1 MAQEQSIEAART
13 RIQRLVE
20 EIAALSRKEMRSE
33 EYFQQFLARAVQ
45 ATDARGGAI
54 WLVSQRGADAKS
66 EFQLV
71 AHVELESSLFHADE
85 QQHAHLTRQLAECV
99 QTRKPGVSP
108 PQPVAPEPGS
118 LEAQLAQMQGKSVEL
133 AGNRTPFPFFHIPLL
148 LKEQIVGVLQ
158 MWLQPYVIPANYQEF
173 VTFLTSLCSHVE
185 QHLHSRRLGNLV
197 MENQRLQQVLKFSS
211 DVAGSL
217 DPLEVSRLA
226 ANYGRDL
233 IGCERCSVL
242 TLRGDRWFVH
252 AISGQEVVEKK
263 SSMVKAMAA
272 FVGIHAQPSAFKK
285 QEIDAKTGALLIRHE
300 LLVLSKKEL
309 LARAESYNGS
319 NGEHTAGAAA
329 EGAPAKAT
337 EAAAVRRT
345 DEIDLAYFEHSHV
358 ISAAIAPMF
367 DSDQELI
374 GAFFAESTT
383 EGFFDAPAAGKD
395 ASGAQRLTEWLALH
409 TGKSL
414 IAAQDYKSIP
424 FLAVTRRLRDARHAL
439 TGHKRQRVIVRL
451 VVLGVVLFLAAIF
464 PIQNSVDGSC
474 SVTPHVRAAIV
485 PEIPGRIQKV
495 FVKEGERVKKGDPIA
510 QIDTSRLE
518 LERDS
523 AEQDKRRLM
532 AEADRLRGMNNEAEA
547 LVVSLQAGVSE
558 KREASLKKDIESATL
573 RSTIDGV
580 VQTKDLEMHTGEF
593 LQVGSMFAEIAAPE
607 NWDLLVE
614 VSEKQIGK
622 VERELGRN
630 PPPVLPVEY
639 ILYSQSAYKLRGELK
654 ARGQISAMA
663 YPKEKENVFIVT
675 LEHIQVPEE
684 LRSDLRSGLTGRAK
698 VSLGREPLAWWSF
711 KSLVTWVRL
720 KLI

>member
-20 EIAALSRKEMRSE
+20 EIATLSRKEMRSE

-54 WLVSQRGADAKS
+54 WLVAQRGAEAKS

-85 QQHAHLTRQLAECV
+85 QQHAYLTRQLAECA
-99 QTRKPGVSP
+99 QTRKAVVSP
-108 PQPVAPEPGS
+108 PQPVAPDPGS
-118 LEAQLAQMQGKSVEL
+118 LEAQLAQMQGKSLDL
-133 AGNRTPFPFFHIPLL
+133 AGNRTPFPFFHIPLM

-197 MENQRLQQVLKFSS
+197 MENQRLHQVLKFSN

-242 TLRGDRWFVH
+242 TLHGDRWDVL
-252 AISGQEVVEKK
+252 AISGQEIVEKK

-272 FVGIHAQPSAFKK
+272 FVGIHAGPGAFKK
-285 QEIDAKTGALLIRHE
+285 QDIDAKTGALIIRHE

-309 LARAESYNGS
+309 LARAESYNGA
-319 NGEHTAGAAA
+319 NGQHTAGAPADGA
-329 EGAPAKAT
+329 SAPAPAT
-337 EAAAVRRT
+337 KRT

-367 DSDQELI
+367 DADQELI

-414 IAAQDYKSIP
+414 VAAQDFKSIP
-424 FLAVTRRLRDARHAL
+424 FLAVTRRMRDAGRAL
-439 TGHKRQRVIVRL
+439 TGRKRQRVIMRL
-451 VVLGVVLFLAAIF
+451 VIAGIVLFLAAIF
-464 PIQNSVDGSC
+464 PVRNAVDGGC

-485 PEIPGRIQKV
+485 PEVPGRIQKV
-495 FVKEGERVKKGDPIA
+495 FVKEGMHVKKGDPIA

-523 AEQDKRRLM
+523 AEQDKLRLR
-532 AEADRLRGMNNEAEA
+532 AEADRLRGLNNEAEA
-547 LVVSLQAGVSE
+547 LVVSLQASVSE
-558 KREASLKKDIESATL
+558 KREQSLKKDIEAATM

-593 LQVGSMFAEIAAPE
+593 IQVGSMFAEIAAPE

-614 VSEKQIGK
+614 VDEKRIGK
-622 VERELGRN
+622 LERHMGESSA
-630 PPPVLPVEY
+630 PLPVEY
-639 ILYSQSAYKLRGELK
+639 ILYSQSSYKLHGEIK
-654 ARGQISAMA
+654 DRQQISAMA

-675 LEHIQVPEE
+675 LPSIQVPEE
-684 LRSDLRSGLTGRAK
+684 LRDDLRSGLTGRAK
-698 VSLGREPLAWWSF
+698 VTLGREPLAWWSW
-711 KSLVTWVRL
+711 KSLATWLRL
-720 KLI
+720 KFI

>member
-1 MAQEQSIEAART
+1 MAQEQSIEAARS

-54 WLVSQRGADAKS
+54 WLVSQRGAEAKS

-71 AHVELESSLFHADE
+71 AHVELESSLFHSNE
-85 QQHAHLTRQLAECV
+85 QQHAYLTRQLGECV
-99 QTRKPGVSP
+99 QTRKPVVSP
-108 PQPVAPEPGS
+108 PEPVSPDPGS
-118 LEAQLAQMQGKSVEL
+118 LEAQIAQMQGKSLEL
-133 AGNRTPFPFFHIPLL
+133 AGNRTAFPFFHIPLL

-158 MWLQPYVIPANYQEF
+158 MWLQPYVIAGNYQEF

-217 DPLEVSRLA
+217 DPLEVSRLS

-242 TLRGDRWFVH
+242 TLRGDRWFVQ
-252 AISGQEVVEKK
+252 AISGQEIVEKK

-272 FVGIHAQPSAFKK
+272 FVGIHAQPGAFKK
-285 QEIDAKTGALLIRHE
+285 QDVDPKTGALLIRHE

-319 NGEHTAGAAA
+319 NGDHATLPEGESPKADAA
-329 EGAPAKAT
+329 
-337 EAAAVRRT
+337 RRT

-367 DSDQELI
+367 DSDQELV

-383 EGFFDAPAAGKD
+383 EGFFDAATAGKE

-414 IAAQDYKSIP
+414 IAAQDYRSIP
-424 FLAVTRRLRDARHAL
+424 FLTVTRRLRDAQHAL
-439 TGHKRQRVIVRL
+439 TGHKRHRVLLRL
-451 VVLGVVLFLAAIF
+451 GVLGVVLFLAAIY
-464 PIQNSVDGSC
+464 PKSDAVDGGC

-485 PEIPGRIQKV
+485 PQIPGVVQKV
-495 FVKEGERVKKGDPIA
+495 LVREGQHVEKGQAIA
-510 QIDTSRLE
+510 QMDTSRLE
-518 LERDS
+518 IERDS
-523 AEQDKRRLM
+523 AIQDKERLM
-532 AEADRLRGMNNEAEA
+532 KEADRLRSMNNEAEA
-547 LVVSLQAGVSE
+547 IVVALQAGVSE
-558 KREASLKKDIESATL
+558 KRAASLAKDIESATL
-573 RSTIDGV
+573 RSQIDGV
-580 VQTKDLEMHTGEF
+580 VQTKDLELHTGEF
-593 LQVGSMFAEIAAPE
+593 IQVGSMFAEIAAPDS
-607 NWDLLVE
+607 WDLVVD

-622 VERELGRN
+622 IERELGKH
-630 PPPVLPVEY
+630 PDTALPVDY
-639 ILYSQSAYKLRGELK
+639 ILYSQSSYKLRGELK
-654 ARGQISAMA
+654 ARQQISAMA
-663 YPKEKENVFIVT
+663 YPKEKENVFIIT
-675 LEHIQVPEE
+675 LENMQVPEE
-684 LRSDLRSGLTGRAK
+684 LRKDLRSGLTGRAK
-698 VSLGREPLAWWSF
+698 VTLGHEPMAWWSLKTF
-711 KSLVTWVRL
+711 VDWLRL
-720 KLI
+720 KMIS

>member
-1 MAQEQSIEAART
+1 
-13 RIQRLVE
+13 
-20 EIAALSRKEMRSE
+20 
-33 EYFQQFLARAVQ
+33 
-45 ATDARGGAI
+45 
-54 WLVSQRGADAKS
+54 
-66 EFQLV
+66 
-71 AHVELESSLFHADE
+71 
-85 QQHAHLTRQLAECV
+85 
-99 QTRKPGVSP
+99 
-108 PQPVAPEPGS
+108 
-118 LEAQLAQMQGKSVEL
+118 
-133 AGNRTPFPFFHIPLL
+133 
-148 LKEQIVGVLQ
+148 
-158 MWLQPYVIPANYQEF
+158 
-173 VTFLTSLCSHVE
+173 
-185 QHLHSRRLGNLV
+185 
-197 MENQRLQQVLKFSS
+197 
-211 DVAGSL
+211 
-217 DPLEVSRLA
+217 
-226 ANYGRDL
+226 
-233 IGCERCSVL
+233 
-242 TLRGDRWFVH
+242 
-252 AISGQEVVEKK
+252 
-263 SSMVKAMAA
+263 MVKAMAA

-285 QEIDAKTGALLIRHE
+285 QDIDAKTGALIIRHE

-329 EGAPAKAT
+329 ESAAAPAAG
-337 EAAAVRRT
+337 AAAARRT

-367 DSDQELI
+367 DADQELI

-424 FLAVTRRLRDARHAL
+424 FLAVTRRLRDARLAL
-439 TGHKRQRVIVRL
+439 TGRKRQRVILRL
-451 VVLGVVLFLAAIF
+451 VILGIVLFLVAIY
-464 PIQNSVDGSC
+464 PISNSVDGAC

-495 FVKEGERVKKGDPIA
+495 FVKEGDRVKKGDPIA

-518 LERDS
+518 LDRDS

-558 KREASLKKDIESATL
+558 KREASLKKDIQAATL

-580 VQTKDLEMHTGEF
+580 VQSKDLEMHTGEF

-622 VERELGRN
+622 IEREMSHSSAA
-630 PPPVLPVEY
+630 LPVEY
-639 ILYSQSAYKLRGELK
+639 ILYSQSSYKLHAELK
-654 ARGQISAMA
+654 ERQQISAMA

-675 LEHIQVPEE
+675 LENMQVPEE
-684 LRSDLRSGLTGRAK
+684 LRGDLRSGLTGRAK
-698 VSLGREPLAWWSF
+698 VTLGREPSAWWAL
-711 KSLVTWVRL
+711 KSLVTWLRL
-720 KLI
+720 KFI